1 MTGAIWNLLLGLACV
16 LLSGDFSG
24 LNLLVG
30 MIFGY
35 IALLLIEPQV
45 DGLKG
50 YPARVPRFIGF
61 LGFFIKEL
69 VQANLRVAFDI
80 LTPPWHMQPGVI
92 ALPLSARTEMEITLV
107 ANLISLTP
115 GTLSLDVS
123 DDRKVL
129 YIHAMFLD
137 DEEELRRNLKEME
150 HRSRSGPRTVL
161 DNSRGVGRC
170 VCDSIGRLELLGRR
184 DRDCADGLFS
194 RHWLCA
200 LFRTWRA
207 AG

>member
-1 MTGAIWNLLLGLACV
+1 MTGAIWNLLLGLAWV
-16 LLSGDFSG
+16 LLSGDFTG

-35 IALLLIEPQV
+35 ITLVLIEPQL
-45 DGLKG
+45 DSLKG
-50 YPARVPRFIGF
+50 YPARVPRFLGF
-61 LGFFIKEL
+61 LVFFMKEL
-69 VQANLRVAFDI
+69 IQANLRVAFDI
-80 LTPPWHMQPGVI
+80 ITPPWHMKPGVI
-92 ALPLSARTEMEITLV
+92 AMPLSARTEMEITMV

-150 HRSRSGPRTVL
+150 HRA
-161 DNSRGVGRC
+161 
-170 VCDSIGRLELLGRR
+170 LEL
-184 DRDCADGLFS
+184 
-194 RHWLCA
+194 
-200 LFRTWRA
+200 FR
-207 AG
+207 

>member
-1 MTGAIWNLLLGLACV
+1 MTGAIWNLLLGLAWV
-16 LLSGDFSG
+16 LLSGDFTG

-30 MIFGY
+30 LIFGY
-35 IALLLIEPQV
+35 ITLVLIEPQL
-45 DGLKG
+45 DSLKG

-61 LGFFIKEL
+61 IGFFLKEL

-80 LTPPWHMQPGVI
+80 VTPPWHMKPGVI
-92 ALPLSARTEMEITLV
+92 AMPLSARSEMEITMV

-137 DEEELRRNLKEME
+137 NEEELRRNLKEME
-150 HRSRSGPRTVL
+150 HRA
-161 DNSRGVGRC
+161 
-170 VCDSIGRLELLGRR
+170 LEL
-184 DRDCADGLFS
+184 
-194 RHWLCA
+194 
-200 LFRTWRA
+200 FR
-207 AG
+207 

>member
-1 MTGAIWNLLLGLACV
+1 MTGAIWNLLLGLAWV
-16 LLSGDFSG
+16 LLSGDFTG

-30 MIFGY
+30 LVFGY
-35 IALLLIEPQV
+35 ITLVLIEPHLEA
-45 DGLKG
+45 LKG

-61 LGFFIKEL
+61 VLFFIKEL
-69 VQANLRVAFDI
+69 IQANLRVAFDI

-92 ALPLSARTEMEITLV
+92 AFPLSARTEMEITMV

-150 HRSRSGPRTVL
+150 HRA
-161 DNSRGVGRC
+161 
-170 VCDSIGRLELLGRR
+170 LEL
-184 DRDCADGLFS
+184 
-194 RHWLCA
+194 
-200 LFRTWRA
+200 FR
-207 AG
+207 

>member
-1 MTGAIWNLLLGLACV
+1 MTGAIWNLLLGLAWV

-30 MIFGY
+30 VIFGY
-35 IALLLIEPQV
+35 ITLVLIEPQV
-45 DGLKG
+45 SSLKG
-50 YPARVPRFIGF
+50 YPARVPRIIGF
-61 LGFFIKEL
+61 ICFFIKEL
-69 VQANLRVAFDI
+69 LQANLRVAFDV

-92 ALPLSARTEMEITLV
+92 ALPLSARTEMEITMV

-137 DEEELRRNLKEME
+137 DEDELRRNLKDME
-150 HRSRSGPRTVL
+150 RRA
-161 DNSRGVGRC
+161 
-170 VCDSIGRLELLGRR
+170 LEL
-184 DRDCADGLFS
+184 
-194 RHWLCA
+194 
-200 LFRTWRA
+200 FR
-207 AG
+207 

>member
-1 MTGAIWNLLLGLACV
+1 MTGAIWNLLLGLAWV

-30 MIFGY
+30 LIFGY
-35 IALLLIEPQV
+35 ITLILIEPQL
-45 DGLKG
+45 DSLKG

-61 LGFFIKEL
+61 IGFFLKEL
-69 VQANLRVAFDI
+69 IQANLRVAFDI
-80 LTPPWHMQPGVI
+80 VTPPWHMKPGVI
-92 ALPLSARTEMEITLV
+92 AMPLSARTEMEITMV

-137 DEEELRRNLKEME
+137 NEEELRRNLKEME
-150 HRSRSGPRTVL
+150 HRA
-161 DNSRGVGRC
+161 
-170 VCDSIGRLELLGRR
+170 LEL
-184 DRDCADGLFS
+184 
-194 RHWLCA
+194 
-200 LFRTWRA
+200 FR
-207 AG
+207 

>member
-1 MTGAIWNLLLGLACV
+1 MTGAIWNLLLGLAWV
-16 LLSGDFSG
+16 LLSGDFTG

-30 MIFGY
+30 LIFGY
-35 IALLLIEPQV
+35 ITLVLIEPQL
-45 DGLKG
+45 DSLKG

-61 LGFFIKEL
+61 IGFFLKEL
-69 VQANLRVAFDI
+69 IQANLRVAFDI
-80 LTPPWHMQPGVI
+80 VTPPWHMKPGVI
-92 ALPLSARTEMEITLV
+92 ALPLSARTEMEITMV

-150 HRSRSGPRTVL
+150 QRA
-161 DNSRGVGRC
+161 
-170 VCDSIGRLELLGRR
+170 LEL
-184 DRDCADGLFS
+184 
-194 RHWLCA
+194 
-200 LFRTWRA
+200 FR
-207 AG
+207 